1 MDRAV
6 IPAVH
11 STYNRQQRDSIFM
24 MDEGVF
30 DHGEDRGK
38 ALIDV
43 LKGRRPWRRPVWFMR
58 QAGRYLEEYRA
69 TRAQAGSFLDLCY
82 SPELAAEVTL
92 QPLRRFDLDAAILFA
107 DILLVPQ
114 AMGVELGFRQNEG
127 PVLAAVRDMED
138 VRALRPGGAAER
150 LSAIYETV
158 ERIVAALPP
167 HVALIGFCGA
177 PWTVATYMVE
187 GGGSPERL
195 RARMAA
201 ARGQVWLDTLI
212 DMLVEVSTEYLARQV
227 QAGAE
232 AVQIFDTWA
241 GDLGDGLRE
250 RYVIDPVRRIVEGL
264 RARGMD
270 VPVIGFA
277 RGLGAAQLQF
287 ARETGVQ
294 AVGCEWSLPVS
305 YMAEVLAPKVV
316 VQGNLDPLLV
326 VAGDPAMREAVER
339 LVRGIPRE
347 RHIFNLGHGF
357 KPETPVAHVEAL
369 VRHVRELDAA
379 SGS

>member
-1 MDRAV
+1 
-6 IPAVH
+6 
-11 STYNRQQRDSIFM
+11 M

>member
-1 MDRAV
+1 
-6 IPAVH
+6 
-11 STYNRQQRDSIFM
+11 M

-30 DHGEDRGK
+30 DHGADTGK

-43 LKGRRPWRRPVWFMR
+43 LEGRKPWRRPVWFMR
-58 QAGRYLEEYRA
+58 QAGRYLAEYRA

-127 PVLAAVRDMED
+127 PVLAAVRSMED
-138 VRALRPGGAAER
+138 VQALKAEGAAER

-158 ERIVAALPP
+158 ARIREALPP

-201 ARGQVWLDTLI
+201 AKGQAWFDALM
-212 DMLVEVSTEYLARQV
+212 DMLVEVSTDYLARQV
-227 QAGAE
+227 EAGAE

-250 RYVIDPVRRIVEGL
+250 KYVIEPVRRIVEGL
-264 RARGMD
+264 RERGVA

-287 ARETGVQ
+287 ARQTGVQ

-305 YMAEVLAPKVV
+305 YMAEVLAPEVA

-326 VAGDPAMREAVER
+326 IAGGRAMEEATER
-339 LVRGIPRE
+339 LVRQIPKE

-357 KPETPVAHVEAL
+357 KPETPVEHVEAL
-369 VRHVRELDAA
+369 VRLIRTLDD
-379 SGS
+379 

>member
-1 MDRAV
+1 
-6 IPAVH
+6 
-11 STYNRQQRDSIFM
+11 M

-30 DHGEDRGK
+30 DHGADKGK

-43 LKGRRPWRRPVWFMR
+43 LEGRRPWRRPVWFMR
-58 QAGRYLEEYRA
+58 QAGRYLAEYRA

-138 VRALRPGGAAER
+138 VQALKAEGAAER

-158 ERIVAALPP
+158 ARIREALPP

-195 RARMAA
+195 WARMAA
-201 ARGQVWLDTLI
+201 ARGQPWFERLMDL
-212 DMLVEVSTEYLARQV
+212 LVEVSTDYLARQV

-250 RYVIDPVRRIVEGL
+250 RYVIEPVRRIVEGL
-264 RARGMD
+264 RERGIT

-277 RGLGAAQLQF
+277 RGLGAAQLDF
-287 ARETGVQ
+287 ARQTGVQ

-305 YMAEVLAPKVV
+305 YMAEVLVPEVA

-326 VAGDPAMREAVER
+326 IAGGAAMEAATER
-339 LVRGIPRE
+339 LVRRIPKE

-369 VRHVRELDAA
+369 VRHIRALDD
-379 SGS
+379 

>member
-1 MDRAV
+1 
-6 IPAVH
+6 
-11 STYNRQQRDSIFM
+11 M
-24 MDEGVF
+24 MDPDVF
-30 DHGEDRGK
+30 DHGPDTGR

-58 QAGRYLEEYRA
+58 QAGRYLAEYRA
-69 TRAQAGSFLDLCY
+69 TRARAGSFLELCY
-82 SPELAAEVTL
+82 NPELAAEVTL

-127 PVLAAVRDMED
+127 PALAPVRSEED
-138 VRALRPGGAAER
+138 LARLEPEGAAER
-150 LSAIYETV
+150 LAPIYETV

-167 HVALIGFCGA
+167 HAALIGFCGA

-201 ARGQVWLDTLI
+201 ARGLAWFDRLI
-212 DMLVEVSTEYLARQV
+212 DLLVEVSSEYLARQV
-227 QAGAE
+227 AAGAQ

-241 GDLGDGLRE
+241 GDLGDILRE
-250 RYVIDPVRRIVEGL
+250 RYVTGPVRRIVDNL
-264 RARGMD
+264 RGRGID

-277 RGLGAAQLQF
+277 RGLGAGQLEF
-287 ARETGVQ
+287 ARASGVQ
-294 AVGCEWSLPVS
+294 AVGCEWAMPVS
-305 YMAEVLAPKVV
+305 YMAETLAPEVV
-316 VQGNLDPLLV
+316 VQGNLDPLV
-326 VAGDPAMREAVER
+326 VMAGDPLMREAIANI
-339 LVRGIPRE
+339 VRRIPRH

-357 KPETPVAHVEAL
+357 KPETPVENVERMMAHI
-369 VRHVRELDAA
+369 RELDAA
-379 SGS
+379 VGDGGEA